1 MTAKEKLVE
10 RLKALGAQLG
20 RDVNVTGTIEE
31 LTMRVAELEEE
42 LDDGNDDE
50 QSGDSGIN
58 AQENAT
64 DNPDDDQ
71 VQEKPAV
78 TDAGLVTVITR
89 ATLHI
94 DALHESENTSV
105 AIAVKGMSIRVLP
118 HEAEALIAG
127 GLASEK

>member
-10 RLKALGAQLG
+10 RLKALGAQLE

-42 LDDGNDDE
+42 LDDGSDDE
-50 QSGDSGIN
+50 QSGNNGIN

-78 TDAGLVTVITR
+78 TDAGLVTVITL

-94 DALHESENTSV
+94 DALHETENTPV
-105 AIAVKGMSIRVLP
+105 AIAVKGMAIRVLP

>member
-50 QSGDSGIN
+50 QSGDNGIN

-94 DALHESENTSV
+94 DALYETENTPV
-105 AIAVKGMSIRVLP
+105 AIAVTGMSIRVLP

>member
-10 RLKALGAQLG
+10 RLKALGAQLE

-50 QSGDSGIN
+50 QSGDNWIN

-94 DALHESENTSV
+94 DALHETENTPV
-105 AIAVKGMSIRVLP
+105 AIAVTGMSIRVLP

>member
-10 RLKALGAQLG
+10 RLKALGAQLE

-50 QSGDSGIN
+50 QSGDNGIN

-94 DALHESENTSV
+94 DALHETENTPV
-105 AIAVKGMSIRVLP
+105 AIAVTGMSIRVLP

>member
-1 MTAKEKLVE
+1 MALRGHFSGALSMTAKEKLVE

-20 RDVNVTGTIEE
+20 RDVNVTGTVEE

-42 LDDGNDDE
+42 LDDGNPE
-50 QSGDSGIN
+50 
-58 AQENAT
+58 
-64 DNPDDDQ
+64 DDQ

-78 TDAGLVTVITR
+78 TDTGLVTVITR

-94 DALHESENTSV
+94 DALHETENTPV
-105 AIAVKGMSIRVLP
+105 AIAVKGVSIRVLP

>member
-20 RDVNVTGTIEE
+20 RDVNVTGTVEE

-42 LDDGNDDE
+42 LDDGNPE
-50 QSGDSGIN
+50 
-58 AQENAT
+58 
-64 DNPDDDQ
+64 DDQ

-78 TDAGLVTVITR
+78 TDTGLVTVITR

-94 DALHESENTSV
+94 DALHETENTPV
-105 AIAVKGMSIRVLP
+105 AIAVKGVSIRVLP

>member
-1 MTAKEKLVE
+1 M
-10 RLKALGAQLG
+10 
-20 RDVNVTGTIEE
+20 NVTGTVEE

-50 QSGDSGIN
+50 QSGNNGIN

-64 DNPDDDQ
+64 DNPDGDQ

-94 DALHESENTSV
+94 DALHETENTPV
-105 AIAVKGMSIRVLP
+105 AIARQGCRSVFCRMKP
-118 HEAEALIAG
+118 KH
-127 GLASEK
+127 

>member
-50 QSGDSGIN
+50 QSGDNGIN

-94 DALHESENTSV
+94 DALHETENTPV
-105 AIAVKGMSIRVLP
+105 AIAVTGMSIRVLP
-118 HEAEALIAG
+118 HEAEALVAG

>member
-42 LDDGNDDE
+42 LDDGSDDE
-50 QSGDSGIN
+50 QSGDNGIN

-64 DNPDDDQ
+64 DNTDDDQ
-71 VQEKPAV
+71 AQEKPAV
-78 TDAGLVTVITR
+78 TDTGLVTVITR

-94 DALHESENTSV
+94 DALHETENTPV
-105 AIAVKGMSIRVLP
+105 AIAVKGGAIRVLP

>member
-42 LDDGNDDE
+42 LDDGSDDE
-50 QSGDSGIN
+50 QSGDNGIN

-64 DNPDDDQ
+64 DNSDDDQ
-71 VQEKPAV
+71 MQEKPAV

-94 DALHESENTSV
+94 DALHETENTPV
-105 AIAVKGMSIRVLP
+105 AIAVTGMSIRVLP

-127 GLASEK
+127 GLVSEK

>member
-10 RLKALGAQLG
+10 RLKALGAQLE

-50 QSGDSGIN
+50 QSGDNWIN

-94 DALHESENTSV
+94 YALHETENTPV
-105 AIAVKGMSIRVLP
+105 AIAVTGMSIRVLP

>member
-1 MTAKEKLVE
+1 
-10 RLKALGAQLG
+10 
-20 RDVNVTGTIEE
+20 
-31 LTMRVAELEEE
+31 MRVAELEEE

-50 QSGDSGIN
+50 QSGDNGIN
-58 AQENAT
+58 VQENAT

-71 VQEKPAV
+71 VQGKPAV

-94 DALHESENTSV
+94 DALHETENTPV
-105 AIAVKGMSIRVLP
+105 PIAVTGMSIRVLP
-118 HEAEALIAG
+118 HVAEALIAG

>member
-42 LDDGNDDE
+42 LDDGSDDE
-50 QSGDSGIN
+50 QSGDNWIN

-64 DNPDDDQ
+64 DNSDDDQ
-71 VQEKPAV
+71 MQEKPAV

-94 DALHESENTSV
+94 DALHETENTPV
-105 AIAVKGMSIRVLP
+105 AIAVTGMSIRVLP

>member
-42 LDDGNDDE
+42 LDDGSDDE
-50 QSGDSGIN
+50 QSGDNGIN

-71 VQEKPAV
+71 AHEKPAV

-94 DALHESENTSV
+94 DALHETENTPV
-105 AIAVKGMSIRVLP
+105 AIAVKGVAIRVLP